1 LGDITMLRFGGHWIP
16 DAFSGRQYFKQV
28 IYRAGM
34 FTGKDYVVVDGKQ
47 LPVFGVTFGAGLPI
61 KRYNAYSTQ
70 YNTLNISF
78 EYGRR
83 GGTDNPYF
91 EKYFRL
97 NLGMSLSDIWFI
109 KRQYD

>member
-1 LGDITMLRFGGHWIP
+1 MLRFGTHWIP
-16 DAFSGRQYFKQV
+16 DAFEGRQYFKQV

-34 FTGKDYVVVDGKQ
+34 FTGNDYVVVDGKQ
-47 LPVFGVTFGAGLPI
+47 LPVFGVSFGAGLPI
-61 KRYNAYSTQ
+61 KRFSAYSTQ
-70 YNTLNISF
+70 FNTLNVSF

-83 GGTDNPYF
+83 GGPDNPYF